1 MSRHYSSRRPDRRR
15 SQRRSRRDGG
25 CFGRLLALTAFA
37 VILVALYVG
46 FVRPQ
51 IGNFIGGQLGQRLVG
66 GSGGVQTQVEQ
77 QLAEGVPGIIA
88 ALPSGELP
96 VSEQDA
102 NAYIAANPQA
112 LEPLESA
119 TVQFTPGQV
128 SANIQAFGTS
138 SRASA
143 QMSAQDG
150 QLVLTNPQIDGP
162 LNAVVS
168 ANSLAD
174 SLESQINAELAAQG
188 RVVRDVRI
196 EQGQVVLQIE

>member
-1 MSRHYSSRRPDRRR
+1 MSQRYASR
-15 SQRRSRRDGG
+15 RRSRRDG
-25 CFGRLLALTAFA
+25 CCLGRLLSLTAFV

-46 FVRPQ
+46 LMRPQ
-51 IGNFIGGQLGQRLVG
+51 IGDFLGAQIGQQLVG
-66 GSGGVQTQVEQ
+66 GPDGVQTQVEQ
-77 QLAEGVPGIIA
+77 QIAQGVPGIIA
-88 ALPSGELP
+88 ALPPGELP

-102 NAYIAANPQA
+102 NAYIAANLQA

-128 SANIQAFGTS
+128 SANIQAFGTL

-150 QLVLTNPQIDGP
+150 QIVLANPQIDGP
-162 LNAVVS
+162 LNAVIS
-168 ANSLAD
+168 ASSLAD
-174 SLESQINAELAAQG
+174 TLEDQINAELAVQG
-188 RVVRDVRI
+188 RAVHDVRI